1 MFDPRLGVTVSR
13 VVAHYDNM
21 AEMRLEFQFE
31 KLLLADALKSAEWSG
46 GPILLIIDA
55 LDECG
60 SQADRKT
67 LMQVPS
73 KGFSNLPSF
82 IRIMVVSRQEPDIQ
96 HALGSHSHLR
106 RYPLDIDSVTH
117 KDDVSELF
125 DIVWG
130 KFG

>member
-31 KLLLADALKSAEWSG
+31 KMLLADALKSAEWSG

-67 LMQVPS
+67 LMQVLS

-96 HALGSHSHLR
+96 HALG
-106 RYPLDIDSVTH
+106 
-117 KDDVSELF
+117 
-125 DIVWG
+125 
-130 KFG
+130 